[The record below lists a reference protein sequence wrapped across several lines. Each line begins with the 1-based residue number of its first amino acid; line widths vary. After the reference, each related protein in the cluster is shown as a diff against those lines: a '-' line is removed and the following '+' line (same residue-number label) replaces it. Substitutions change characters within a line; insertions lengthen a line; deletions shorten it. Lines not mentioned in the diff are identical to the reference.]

1 MLLYSYRFNYLCDY
15 SNDLPFGIRHLTVFI
30 TVFNKILF
38 MLKSILIAG
47 TGGFIGT
54 VLRFLVSRYFQENTF
69 SLFPWG
75 TFTVN
80 IVGSLLIGIFYGMSE
95 RGNLLSPD
103 VRIFLTVGICGGF
116 TTFSSLS
123 NDAFILLQ
131 EKEWLKLSLYASLS
145 FFLGLVAVY
154 LGRTLIK
161 SI

>member
-1 MLLYSYRFNYLCDY
+1 
-15 SNDLPFGIRHLTVFI
+15 
-30 TVFNKILF
+30 
-38 MLKSILIAG
+38 MLKTLFIAG

-95 RGNLLSPD
+95 RGNLLSPEI
-103 VRIFLTVGICGGF
+103 RIFLTVGICGGF

-123 NDAFILLQ
+123 NDAFSCGLSWSDTYKIN
-131 EKEWLKLSLYASLS
+131 LKWKLTRQMHYSGYLSVQPIS
-145 FFLGLVAVY
+145 
-154 LGRTLIK
+154 
-161 SI
+161 

>member
-1 MLLYSYRFNYLCDY
+1 M
-15 SNDLPFGIRHLTVFI
+15 I
-30 TVFNKILF
+30 
-38 MLKSILIAG
+38 KSLLIAG

-80 IVGSLLIGIFYGMSE
+80 IIGSLMIGIFYGMSE
-95 RGNLLSPD
+95 RGNLLNPEI
-103 VRIFLTVGICGGF
+103 RIFLTVGICGGF
-116 TTFSSLS
+116 TTFSSLT
-123 NDAFILLQ
+123 NDAFMLLQ
-131 EKEWLKLSLYASLS
+131 EKEWLKVSLYASLS

>member
-1 MLLYSYRFNYLCDY
+1 MFR
-15 SNDLPFGIRHLTVFI
+15 T
-30 TVFNKILF
+30 
-38 MLKSILIAG
+38 ILIAG

-80 IVGSLLIGIFYGMSE
+80 IAGSLLIGIFYGMSE

-103 VRIFLTVGICGGF
+103 IRIFLTVGICGGF

-131 EKEWLKLSLYASLS
+131 EKDWLKLSLYASLS
-145 FFLGLVAVY
+145 FFLGLLAVY

>member
-1 MLLYSYRFNYLCDY
+1 M
-15 SNDLPFGIRHLTVFI
+15 I
-30 TVFNKILF
+30 
-38 MLKSILIAG
+38 KSILIAG

-80 IVGSLLIGIFYGMSE
+80 IVGSLLIGVFYGMSE
-95 RGNLLSPD
+95 KGNLLSPD
-103 VRIFLTVGICGGF
+103 IRIFLTVGICGGF

-123 NDAFILLQ
+123 NDAFMLLQ
-131 EKEWLKLSLYASLS
+131 EKEWLRVSLYASLS

>member
-1 MLLYSYRFNYLCDY
+1 M
-15 SNDLPFGIRHLTVFI
+15 I
-30 TVFNKILF
+30 
-38 MLKSILIAG
+38 KSILIAG

-80 IVGSLLIGIFYGMSE
+80 ILGSLLIGVFYGMSE
-95 RGNLLSPD
+95 KGNLLSPD
-103 VRIFLTVGICGGF
+103 VRVFLTVGICGGF
-116 TTFSSLS
+116 TTFSSLT
-123 NDAFILLQ
+123 NDAFMLLQ
-131 EKEWLKLSLYASLS
+131 EKEWLKVSLYASLS

>member
-1 MLLYSYRFNYLCDY
+1 
-15 SNDLPFGIRHLTVFI
+15 
-30 TVFNKILF
+30 
-38 MLKSILIAG
+38 MLKSLLIVG

-95 RGNLLSPD
+95 RGNLLSPEI
-103 VRIFLTVGICGGF
+103 RIFLTVGICGGF
-116 TTFSSLS
+116 TTFSSLT
-123 NDAFILLQ
+123 NDAFMLLQ
-131 EKEWLKLSLYASLS
+131 EKEWLKVSLYASLS

>member
-1 MLLYSYRFNYLCDY
+1 M
-15 SNDLPFGIRHLTVFI
+15 I
-30 TVFNKILF
+30 
-38 MLKSILIAG
+38 KSILIAG

-54 VLRFLVSRYFQENTF
+54 VLRYLVSRYFQENTF
-69 SLFPWG
+69 TLFPWG

-95 RGNLLSPD
+95 RGNMLSPEI
-103 VRIFLTVGICGGF
+103 RIFLTVGICGGF
-116 TTFSSLS
+116 TTFSSLT
-123 NDAFILLQ
+123 NDAFMLLQ
-131 EKEWLKLSLYASLS
+131 EKEWLILSLYASLS

>member
-1 MLLYSYRFNYLCDY
+1 
-15 SNDLPFGIRHLTVFI
+15 
-30 TVFNKILF
+30 
-38 MLKSILIAG
+38 MLKSLLIVG

-80 IVGSLLIGIFYGMSE
+80 IIGSLLIGIFYGMSE
-95 RGNLLSPD
+95 RGNLLNPEI
-103 VRIFLTVGICGGF
+103 RIFLTVGICGGF
-116 TTFSSLS
+116 TTFSSLT
-123 NDAFILLQ
+123 NDAFMLLQ
-131 EKEWLKLSLYASLS
+131 EKEWLKVSLYMSLS
-145 FFLGLVAVY
+145 FFLGLIAVY

>member
-1 MLLYSYRFNYLCDY
+1 
-15 SNDLPFGIRHLTVFI
+15 
-30 TVFNKILF
+30 
-38 MLKSILIAG
+38 MLKSLLFAG

-80 IVGSLLIGIFYGMSE
+80 IIGSLLIGIFYGMSE
-95 RGNLLSPD
+95 RGNLLSPEI
-103 VRIFLTVGICGGF
+103 RIFLTVGICGGF
-116 TTFSSLS
+116 TTFSSLT
-123 NDAFILLQ
+123 NDAFMLLQ
-131 EKEWLKLSLYASLS
+131 EKEWLKVSLYASLS

>member
-1 MLLYSYRFNYLCDY
+1 
-15 SNDLPFGIRHLTVFI
+15 
-30 TVFNKILF
+30 
-38 MLKSILIAG
+38 MLKSLLIAG

-54 VLRFLVSRYFQENTF
+54 VLRLMVSRYFQENTF

-80 IVGSLLIGIFYGMSE
+80 IIGSLMIGIIYGMSE
-95 RGNLLSPD
+95 RGNLQTPEI
-103 VRIFLTVGICGGF
+103 RIFLTVGICGGF
-116 TTFSSLS
+116 TTFSSFA
-123 NDAFILLQ
+123 NDAFMLLQ
-131 EKEWLKLSLYASLS
+131 EKEWLKVSLYASLS

>member
-1 MLLYSYRFNYLCDY
+1 
-15 SNDLPFGIRHLTVFI
+15 
-30 TVFNKILF
+30 
-38 MLKSILIAG
+38 MLKSLLIAG

-80 IVGSLLIGIFYGMSE
+80 IIGSLLIGIFYGMSE
-95 RGNLLSPD
+95 RGNLLSPEI
-103 VRIFLTVGICGGF
+103 RIFLTVGICGGF
-116 TTFSSLS
+116 TTFSSLT
-123 NDAFILLQ
+123 NDAFMLLQ
-131 EKEWLKLSLYASLS
+131 EKEWLKVSLYASLS

>member
-1 MLLYSYRFNYLCDY
+1 
-15 SNDLPFGIRHLTVFI
+15 
-30 TVFNKILF
+30 
-38 MLKSILIAG
+38 MLKSLLIAG

-54 VLRFLVSRYFQENTF
+54 ILRFLVSRYFQENTF

-80 IVGSLLIGIFYGMSE
+80 IVGCLLIGIFYGMSE
-95 RGNLLSPD
+95 RGNLMSSE

-123 NDAFILLQ
+123 LDAFMLLQ
-131 EKEWLKLSLYASLS
+131 EKEWLKLSFYASMS

-154 LGRTLIK
+154 IGRTLIK
-161 SI
+161 GI

>member
-1 MLLYSYRFNYLCDY
+1 
-15 SNDLPFGIRHLTVFI
+15 
-30 TVFNKILF
+30 
-38 MLKSILIAG
+38 MLKSLLIAG

-80 IVGSLLIGIFYGMSE
+80 IIGSLMIGIFYGMSE
-95 RGNLLSPD
+95 RGNLLSPE

-116 TTFSSLS
+116 TTFSSLT

-131 EKEWLKLSLYASLS
+131 EKEWLKVSLYASLS

>member
-1 MLLYSYRFNYLCDY
+1 
-15 SNDLPFGIRHLTVFI
+15 
-30 TVFNKILF
+30 
-38 MLKSILIAG
+38 MLKTLLVAG

-54 VLRFLVSRYFQENTF
+54 ILRFLVSHYFQENTF

-80 IVGSLLIGIFYGMSE
+80 IIGSLLIGIFYGMSE
-95 RGNLLSPD
+95 RGNLMNPEI
-103 VRIFLTVGICGGF
+103 RIFLTVGICGGF
-116 TTFSSLS
+116 TTFSSLT
-123 NDAFILLQ
+123 NDAFMLLQ
-131 EKEWLKLSLYASLS
+131 EKDWLRLSLYTSLS